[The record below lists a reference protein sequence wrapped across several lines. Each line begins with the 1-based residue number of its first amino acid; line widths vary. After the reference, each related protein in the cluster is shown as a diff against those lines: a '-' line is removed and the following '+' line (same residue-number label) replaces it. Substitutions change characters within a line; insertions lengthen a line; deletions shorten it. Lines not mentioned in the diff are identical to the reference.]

1 MGLLDKYNCGLFSI
15 MQYLAEMLE
24 IQHLVMVTSQL
35 MKLTVCENNAP
46 PNQTVCKILSSYML
60 IKC

>member
-35 MKLTVCENNAP
+35 MKLTVYENNAP
-46 PNQTVCKILSSYML
+46 PNPTVCKILSSYML